1 MYDVS
6 SIFSPFTA
14 ILDSCLGQSSSD
26 HLNISQHP
34 LYIPFRLDQPIDY
47 ESIQWQTDSSTPA
60 CFVVQ
65 PLSSNRIL
73 QPRNELIN
81 DNNPNTIALDD
92 RNYVDGVGDNENK
105 IPEVTIKKKGK
116 KKKQQQ
122 QIVTNSDATTQL
134 NTSSNRTS
142 SAGHKFQ
149 VNILL
154 LNLIHSIVFQQK
166 LSSKW
171 SSGKRISAIGTGA
184 IRKVNETKKKRFL
197 TKRKFELFID

>member
-47 ESIQWQTDSSTPA
+47 ESIQWQTDSSTPT

-81 DNNPNTIALDD
+81 DNNANTVALDD
-92 RNYVDGVGDNENK
+92 RNDVDGIGDNENK

-122 QIVTNSDATTQL
+122 QIVNMIETNNDASTQL
-134 NTSSNRTS
+134 NRTS
-142 SAGHKFQ
+142 STGHKFP

-154 LNLIHSIVFQQK
+154 FNLYFYIFIQLCF
-166 LSSKW
+166 SKDYHQN
-171 SSGKRISAIGTGA
+171 GLL
-184 IRKVNETKKKRFL
+184 VNEYQQL
-197 TKRKFELFID
+197 ELVKPVLFVK